1 MAARL
6 RGSGQRQALRDTNLL
21 AHEVDSRD
29 FFGYGVLDLQTRV
42 DLEEPDV
49 TVGLEQELDC
59 THAYVVN
66 VLEQRARRVHERLM
80 RALGQ
85 EWRGSLFDQLL
96 VATLHRA
103 VTGRDDVEV
112 TQRVTCGLC
121 LDVTGD
127 LDKTLDE
134 VSAQVG
140 GVRVTREE
148 QVKVGLRADD
158 ADASA
163 AAAIGALEHHGVT
176 GGGEEGLDLFARGH
190 GLGHAG
196 DGSHAARLCHA
207 ASLDLVAQR
216 VDDGR
221 RGAEPRDTGILDS
234 PCELGVLGQESVAG
248 MNCIRTRLQSDR
260 QDLLTVQIRRRRI
273 VATEGQGLV
282 GLACMRRGH
291 ILIGVN
297 RDRRNAHI
305 GGRAAHAQSD
315 FATVGDEDSI
325 NCSHASPWC
334 RERLSEVFRLP
345 GHLRR

>member
-1 MAARL
+1 MEVAVRVARGL
-6 RGSGQRQALRDTNLL
+6 R
-21 AHEVDSRD
+21 
-29 FFGYGVLDLQTRV
+29 
-42 DLEEPDV
+42 
-49 TVGLEQELDC
+49 
-59 THAYVVN
+59 
-66 VLEQRARRVHERLM
+66 
-80 RALGQ
+80 
-85 EWRGSLFDQLL
+85 
-96 VATLHRA
+96 
-103 VTGRDDVEV
+103 
-112 TQRVTCGLC
+112 

-148 QVKVGLRADD
+148 QVEVRLRADN

-163 AAAIGALEHHGVT
+163 AATIGALEHHGVT
-176 GGGEEGLDLFARGH
+176 SGGDEGLDLFARGH
-190 GLGHAG
+190 GLGDAR
-196 DGSHAARLCHA
+196 DRSYAARLGYA
-207 ASLDLVAQR
+207 AGFDLVAQSI
-216 VDDGR
+216 DDGR
-221 RGAEPRDTGILDS
+221 RGTEPRDTGILDGA
-234 PCELGVLGQESVAG
+234 CKLGVLRQKAVAG
-248 MNCIRTRLQSDR
+248 MNRIRTRLQCDCE
-260 QDLLTVQIRRRRI
+260 DLLTVQICRRRV
-273 VATEGQGLV
+273 VATQGQGLV
-282 GLACMRRGH
+282 GLARMRRGH